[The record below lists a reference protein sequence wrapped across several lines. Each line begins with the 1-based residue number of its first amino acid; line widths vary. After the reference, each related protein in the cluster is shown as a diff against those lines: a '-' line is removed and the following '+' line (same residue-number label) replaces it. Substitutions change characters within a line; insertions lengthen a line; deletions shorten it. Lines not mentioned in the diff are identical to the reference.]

1 MKITP
6 RKKTSGMAV
15 IVALV
20 AVTVLTILAAAFAY
34 SMKVETHL
42 AANSNNDEEMLW
54 VGRAGVQMA
63 AYVIAL
69 DSNQPYD
76 ALNQIWAG
84 GPGAGSETN
93 SALMG
98 LDLNNYPVGYPDT
111 VGTVS
116 IKIKDLE
123 RYVNINIASPQLIQQ
138 VLTAQGVDPD
148 RISVVSD
155 SVLDWIDTDDAT
167 RPAGAESDYYQGLTP
182 PYYAKNA
189 PIDDIN
195 ELLYIKGVTP
205 KMYWNTNNDPG
216 ARHNKLG
223 LGHTLSEEADYQF
236 ALKDVLTPFGIG
248 KININTADETSL
260 MLIPGMTT
268 DAAESIIKYRAGP
281 DGQEGTDDDTPF
293 QNPGML
299 NAAGIDPRAAQQ
311 ISQYV
316 TTKSSTFE
324 VEVTA
329 HIGEVTRE
337 FHAVIWR
344 NGPQPQVVEFY
355 WK

>member
-6 RKKTSGMAV
+6 RQKTSGMAV

-54 VGRAGVQMA
+54 LGRAGVQTA
-63 AYVIAL
+63 AWVIAL

-98 LDLNNYPVGYPDT
+98 FNMDEVPIGAPNT

-116 IKIKDLE
+116 IKIRDLE
-123 RYVNINIASPQLIQQ
+123 RYVNINVASPQLIQQ

-155 SVLDWIDTDDAT
+155 SVLDWIDPDDDT
-167 RPAGAESDYYQGLTP
+167 RPAGAESDYYQGLEH

-189 PIDDIN
+189 PLDDVS
-195 ELLYIKGVTP
+195 ELLLIKGVTP
-205 KMYWNTNNDPG
+205 KMYWNTNSEPG
-216 ARHNKLG
+216 ARQNKLG
-223 LGHTLSEEADYQF
+223 FGHTLTEEADYQF
-236 ALKDVLTPFGIG
+236 ALKDVLTPFGTG
-248 KININTADETSL
+248 KININTADEASL

-281 DGQEGTDDDTPF
+281 DGQAGTEDDTPF

-311 ISQYV
+311 ISQFV

-329 HIGEVTRE
+329 HIGELSRK
-337 FHAVIWR
+337 FKAVIWR

-355 WK
+355 WE

>member
-1 MKITP
+1 MKISP
-6 RKKTSGMAV
+6 SKKSSGMAV

-20 AVTVLTILAAAFAY
+20 AVTVLTILAGAFAY

-42 AANSNNDEEMLW
+42 AANSNSDEEMLW
-54 VGRAGVQMA
+54 LGRAGVQLA

-84 GPGAGSETN
+84 GPGAGTETN

-98 LDLNNYPVGYPDT
+98 LDLNNYPVGFPDT
-111 VGTVS
+111 IGTVS

-123 RYVNINIASPQLIQQ
+123 RFVNINAAPQPLIQQ

-155 SVLDWIDTDDAT
+155 SVLDWIDTDDAS
-167 RPAGAESDYYQGLTP
+167 RPAGAESDYYQGQTP
-182 PYYAKNA
+182 PYNAKNA
-189 PIDDIN
+189 PLDDVS
-195 ELLYIKGVTP
+195 ELLLIKGVTP
-205 KMYWNTNNDPG
+205 KMYWNTNNDPT
-216 ARHNKLG
+216 ARQHKLG
-223 LGHTLSEEADYQF
+223 FGHTLSEEPDYLF
-236 ALKDVLTPFGIG
+236 ALKDVLTPFGTG
-248 KININTADETSL
+248 KININTADETVL

-268 DAAESIIKYRAGP
+268 DTAENIIKYRAGP
-281 DGQEGTDDDTPF
+281 DGQEGTADDTPF

-299 NAAGIDPRAAQQ
+299 NAAGISPQAAQQ
-311 ISQYV
+311 ISPYV
-316 TTKSSTFE
+316 TTKSSTFQ

-329 HIGEVTRE
+329 HVGELSRE
-337 FHAVIWR
+337 FVAVIWR